1 MEEGAHSKSA
11 VDNELLEGYRGEDE
25 VTEEPLVNIEAG
37 NLQEL
42 EGSYLSE
49 QPLPTLAKVTVEVL
63 AQTGE

>member
-1 MEEGAHSKSA
+1 MEEGAHSKSV
-11 VDNELLEGYRGEDE
+11 VDNELLEGYKGEDE

-49 QPLPTLAKVTVEVL
+49 QPLPTLAKVTFEVL